1 MIVLSLTNVHYTW
14 SRSIQDKPLPTIK
27 QDTSKKQ
34 LIKALYGCDSLNTL
48 LSDNLNKATLKE
60 KAQADQNLFLA
71 EQLYEK
77 DEVCEVEKKK
87 AVKKQK
93 KQGGKVTLILATLAF
108 VTGLII

>member
-14 SRSIQDKPLPTIK
+14 SRSIQNDSSRI
-27 QDTSKKQ
+27 QIDTTRKE
-34 LIKALYGCDSLNTL
+34 LLKALYGCDSLNTL
-48 LSDNLNKATLKE
+48 LSDNLKKATLKE

-71 EQLYEK
+71 KQLYEK
-77 DEVCEVEKKK
+77 DEVCKVEEKK

-93 KQGGKVTLILATLAF
+93 KKGGKVTLILATLAF

>member
-1 MIVLSLTNVHYTW
+1 MNVHYTW
-14 SRSIQDKPLPTIK
+14 SRSIQDDIPRIK
-27 QDTSKKQ
+27 TDTSRKQ

-48 LSDNLNKATLKE
+48 LTDNLEKATLKE
-60 KAQADQNLFLA
+60 KAQAEQNLFLA

-77 DEVCEVEKKK
+77 DATCEVEKKK

-93 KQGGKVTLILATLAF
+93 KKGGKVTLILATLAF